1 MSLIIYLDKK
11 SFSFGGKI
19 MTKYNPFDNF
29 VAVMDKAAGV
39 MGISEEDY
47 LTFKYPERELKVA
60 LPVRMDDGSLKV
72 FEGFRIQHSTLRGP
86 AKGGV
91 RYHQNVN
98 VDEVRALSAWMTF
111 KCAVAAIPYGGGK
124 GGIVCR
130 PREMSK
136 GELERLTRTYI
147 DKISA
152 IISPYTDIPAPDVGT
167 NAQTMDWMVD
177 EYSKLKGESV
187 YGIVTGKSI
196 EIGGSKG
203 RNEATGR
210 GVCFVTLEMMKKY
223 NMKPEDCKIVI
234 QGMGNVGSI
243 SAKLLAEEGAK
254 IVAVSDVSGA
264 IYNEN
269 GLDIA
274 GIYKYLD
281 SGKNLLDGYTGD
293 CKRITNAELLELPC
307 DILIPAALENQIT
320 AENADRIKAKIVIE
334 AANGPTSVEADE
346 ILNKKGVKVIP
357 DILSNSGGV
366 IVSYFEWVQNLQNF
380 YWEEDDVN
388 AKLKRQIVGAFNDV
402 FDAREKYDCT
412 FRVAAYIVALNRLVT
427 AKKLRG

>member
-1 MSLIIYLDKK
+1 
-11 SFSFGGKI
+11 

-152 IISPYTDIPAPDVGT
+152 IISPNTDIPAPDVGT

-210 GVCFVTLEMMKKY
+210 GVCFVTLEMIKKY

-254 IVAVSDVSGA
+254 IIAVSDVSCA

-346 ILNKKGVKVIP
+346 ILNKKGVKVLP

>member
-1 MSLIIYLDKK
+1 
-11 SFSFGGKI
+11 

-152 IISPYTDIPAPDVGT
+152 IISPNTDIPAPDVGT

-254 IVAVSDVSGA
+254 IIAVSDVSCA

-274 GIYKYLD
+274 GIDTTLMSLMRTEMACWSD
-281 SGKNLLDGYTGD
+281 CGSMTRRSSCPSSVDGCVFSSERGM
-293 CKRITNAELLELPC
+293 RSRLLE
-307 DILIPAALENQIT
+307 
-320 AENADRIKAKIVIE
+320 
-334 AANGPTSVEADE
+334 
-346 ILNKKGVKVIP
+346 
-357 DILSNSGGV
+357 
-366 IVSYFEWVQNLQNF
+366 
-380 YWEEDDVN
+380 
-388 AKLKRQIVGAFNDV
+388 
-402 FDAREKYDCT
+402 
-412 FRVAAYIVALNRLVT
+412 
-427 AKKLRG
+427 

>member
-1 MSLIIYLDKK
+1 
-11 SFSFGGKI
+11 

-111 KCAVAAIPYGGGK
+111 KCAVAAIPYGGCK

-152 IISPYTDIPAPDVGT
+152 IISPNTDIPAPDVGT

-254 IVAVSDVSGA
+254 IIAVSDVSCA

-346 ILNKKGVKVIP
+346 ILNKKGVKVLP

>member
-1 MSLIIYLDKK
+1 
-11 SFSFGGKI
+11 

-47 LTFKYPERELKVA
+47 LIFKYPERELKVA

-98 VDEVRALSAWMTF
+98 IDEVRALSAWMTF

-254 IVAVSDVSGA
+254 IIAVSDVSCA

-346 ILNKKGVKVIP
+346 ILNKKGVKVLP

>member
-1 MSLIIYLDKK
+1 MA
-11 SFSFGGKI
+11 
-19 MTKYNPFDNF
+19 KYNPFDNF

-223 NMKPEDCKIVI
+223 NMKPEDCRIVI

-254 IVAVSDVSGA
+254 IIAVSDVSCA

-346 ILNKKGVKVIP
+346 ILNKKGVKVLP

>member
-1 MSLIIYLDKK
+1 MA
-11 SFSFGGKI
+11 
-19 MTKYNPFDNF
+19 KYNPFDNF

-152 IISPYTDIPAPDVGT
+152 IISPNTDIPAPDVGT

-210 GVCFVTLEMMKKY
+210 GICFVTLEMMKKY

-243 SAKLLAEEGAK
+243 SAKLLAEEGTK
-254 IVAVSDVSGA
+254 IIAVSDVSCA

-346 ILNKKGVKVIP
+346 ILNKKGVKVLP

>member
-1 MSLIIYLDKK
+1 
-11 SFSFGGKI
+11 

-152 IISPYTDIPAPDVGT
+152 IISPNTDIPAPDVGT

-223 NMKPEDCKIVI
+223 NVKPEDCKIVI

-254 IVAVSDVSGA
+254 IIAVSDVSCA

-346 ILNKKGVKVIP
+346 ILNKKGVKVLP

>member
-1 MSLIIYLDKK
+1 
-11 SFSFGGKI
+11 

-152 IISPYTDIPAPDVGT
+152 IISPNTDIPAPDVGT

-210 GVCFVTLEMMKKY
+210 GVCFVTREMMKKY

-254 IVAVSDVSGA
+254 IIAVSDVSCA

-346 ILNKKGVKVIP
+346 ILNKKGVKVLP

-366 IVSYFEWVQNLQNF
+366 IVSYFEWVHNLQNF

>member
-1 MSLIIYLDKK
+1 
-11 SFSFGGKI
+11 

-111 KCAVAAIPYGGGK
+111 KCAVAAIPYG

-254 IVAVSDVSGA
+254 IIAVSDVSCA

-346 ILNKKGVKVIP
+346 ILNKKGVKVLP

>member
-1 MSLIIYLDKK
+1 MA
-11 SFSFGGKI
+11 
-19 MTKYNPFDNF
+19 KYNPFDNF

-152 IISPYTDIPAPDVGT
+152 IISPNTDIPAPDVGT

-223 NMKPEDCKIVI
+223 HMKPEDCKIVI

-254 IVAVSDVSGA
+254 IIAVSDVSCA

-346 ILNKKGVKVIP
+346 ILNKKGVKVLP

>member
-1 MSLIIYLDKK
+1 
-11 SFSFGGKI
+11 

-152 IISPYTDIPAPDVGT
+152 IISPNTDIPAPDVGT

-187 YGIVTGKSI
+187 YGIVTGTSI

-254 IVAVSDVSGA
+254 IVAVSDVSCA

-346 ILNKKGVKVIP
+346 ILNKKGVKVLP

-388 AKLKRQIVGAFNDV
+388 TKLKRQIVGAFNDV

>member
-1 MSLIIYLDKK
+1 
-11 SFSFGGKI
+11 

-152 IISPYTDIPAPDVGT
+152 IISPNTDIPAPDVGT

-254 IVAVSDVSGA
+254 IIAVSDVSCA

-346 ILNKKGVKVIP
+346 ILNKKGVKVLP
-357 DILSNSGGV
+357 DILSNGGGV

>member
-1 MSLIIYLDKK
+1 
-11 SFSFGGKI
+11 

-152 IISPYTDIPAPDVGT
+152 IISPNTDIPAPDVGT

-243 SAKLLAEEGAK
+243 SAKLLAQEGAK
-254 IVAVSDVSGA
+254 IIAVSDVSCA

-269 GLDIA
+269 GLDIS

-346 ILNKKGVKVIP
+346 ILNKKGVKVLP

>member
-1 MSLIIYLDKK
+1 MLDKK

-152 IISPYTDIPAPDVGT
+152 IISPNTDIPAPDVGT

-254 IVAVSDVSGA
+254 IIAVSDVSCA

-293 CKRITNAELLELPC
+293 CKRITNAELLELSC

-346 ILNKKGVKVIP
+346 ILNKKGVKVLP

>member
-1 MSLIIYLDKK
+1 
-11 SFSFGGKI
+11 

-152 IISPYTDIPAPDVGT
+152 IISPNTDIPAPDVGT

-254 IVAVSDVSGA
+254 IIAVSDVSCA

-346 ILNKKGVKVIP
+346 ILNKKGVKVLP

>member
-1 MSLIIYLDKK
+1 
-11 SFSFGGKI
+11 

-86 AKGGV
+86 AKGGG

-152 IISPYTDIPAPDVGT
+152 IISPNTDIPAPDVGT

-187 YGIVTGKSI
+187 YGIVTGKAI

-203 RNEATGR
+203 TNEATGR

-254 IVAVSDVSGA
+254 IVAVSDVSCA

-346 ILNKKGVKVIP
+346 ILNKKGVKVLP

-402 FDAREKYDCT
+402 FDAREKYECT
-412 FRVAAYIVALNRLVT
+412 FRVADYIVALNRMVT

>member
-1 MSLIIYLDKK
+1 
-11 SFSFGGKI
+11 

-152 IISPYTDIPAPDVGT
+152 IISPNTDIPAPDVGT

-187 YGIVTGKSI
+187 YCIVTGKSI

-243 SAKLLAEEGAK
+243 SAKLLDEEGAK
-254 IVAVSDVSGA
+254 IIAVSDVSCA

-346 ILNKKGVKVIP
+346 ILNKKGVKVLP

>member
-1 MSLIIYLDKK
+1 
-11 SFSFGGKI
+11 

-152 IISPYTDIPAPDVGT
+152 IISPNTDIPAPDVGT

-187 YGIVTGKSI
+187 YCIVTGKSI

-254 IVAVSDVSGA
+254 IIAVSDVSCA

-346 ILNKKGVKVIP
+346 ILNKKGVKVLP

>member
-1 MSLIIYLDKK
+1 MA
-11 SFSFGGKI
+11 
-19 MTKYNPFDNF
+19 KYNPFDNF

-152 IISPYTDIPAPDVGT
+152 IISPNTDIPAPDVGT

-243 SAKLLAEEGAK
+243 SAKLLAQEGAK
-254 IVAVSDVSGA
+254 IIAVSDVSCA

-346 ILNKKGVKVIP
+346 ILNKKGVKVLP

>member
-1 MSLIIYLDKK
+1 
-11 SFSFGGKI
+11 

-152 IISPYTDIPAPDVGT
+152 IISPNTDIPAPDVGT

-234 QGMGNVGSI
+234 QGMGNGGSI
-243 SAKLLAEEGAK
+243 SAKLRAEEGAK
-254 IVAVSDVSGA
+254 IGAVSDVSCA

-346 ILNKKGVKVIP
+346 ILNKKGVKVLP

>member
-1 MSLIIYLDKK
+1 
-11 SFSFGGKI
+11 

-152 IISPYTDIPAPDVGT
+152 IISPNTDIPAPDVGT

-203 RNEATGR
+203 RNDATGR

-254 IVAVSDVSGA
+254 IIAVSDVSCA

-346 ILNKKGVKVIP
+346 ILNKKGVKVLP

>member
-1 MSLIIYLDKK
+1 
-11 SFSFGGKI
+11 

-152 IISPYTDIPAPDVGT
+152 IISPNTDIPAPDVGT

-254 IVAVSDVSGA
+254 IIAVSDVSCA
-264 IYNEN
+264 SYNEN

-346 ILNKKGVKVIP
+346 ILNKKGVKVLP

>member
-1 MSLIIYLDKK
+1 
-11 SFSFGGKI
+11 

-39 MGISEEDY
+39 MGINEEDY

-152 IISPYTDIPAPDVGT
+152 IISPNTDIPAPDVGT

-254 IVAVSDVSGA
+254 IIAVSDVSCA

-281 SGKNLLDGYTGD
+281 SGKNLLGGYTGD

-346 ILNKKGVKVIP
+346 ILNKKGVKVLP

>member
-1 MSLIIYLDKK
+1 
-11 SFSFGGKI
+11 

-147 DKISA
+147 DKIAA
-152 IISPYTDIPAPDVGT
+152 IISPNTDIPAPDVGT

-254 IVAVSDVSGA
+254 IIAVSDVSCA

-320 AENADRIKAKIVIE
+320 AKNADRIKAKIVIE

-346 ILNKKGVKVIP
+346 ILNKKGVKVLP

>member
-1 MSLIIYLDKK
+1 
-11 SFSFGGKI
+11 

-152 IISPYTDIPAPDVGT
+152 IISPNTDIPAPDVGT

-203 RNEATGR
+203 RKEATGR

-223 NMKPEDCKIVI
+223 NMKPEDCRIVI

-243 SAKLLAEEGAK
+243 SAKLLDEEGAK
-254 IVAVSDVSGA
+254 IIAVSDVSCA

-346 ILNKKGVKVIP
+346 ILNKKGVKVLP

>member
-1 MSLIIYLDKK
+1 
-11 SFSFGGKI
+11 
-19 MTKYNPFDNF
+19 MTKHNPFDNF

-254 IVAVSDVSGA
+254 IIAVSDVSCA

-346 ILNKKGVKVIP
+346 ILNKKGVKVLP

>member
-1 MSLIIYLDKK
+1 
-11 SFSFGGKI
+11 

-152 IISPYTDIPAPDVGT
+152 IISPNTDIPAPDVGT

-254 IVAVSDVSGA
+254 IIAVSDVSCA

-281 SGKNLLDGYTGD
+281 SGKNLLDVYTGD

-346 ILNKKGVKVIP
+346 ILNKKGVKVLP

>member
-1 MSLIIYLDKK
+1 MA
-11 SFSFGGKI
+11 
-19 MTKYNPFDNF
+19 KYNPFDNF

-152 IISPYTDIPAPDVGT
+152 IISPNTDIPAPDVGT

-254 IVAVSDVSGA
+254 IVAVSDVSCA

-346 ILNKKGVKVIP
+346 ILNKKGVKVLP

-388 AKLKRQIVGAFNDV
+388 AKLKRQIVSAFNDV

>member
-1 MSLIIYLDKK
+1 
-11 SFSFGGKI
+11 

-147 DKISA
+147 DKIAA
-152 IISPYTDIPAPDVGT
+152 IISPNTDIPAPDVGT

-254 IVAVSDVSGA
+254 IIAVSDVSCA

-269 GLDIA
+269 GLDIS

-346 ILNKKGVKVIP
+346 ILNKKGVKVLP

>member
-1 MSLIIYLDKK
+1 MLDKK
-11 SFSFGGKI
+11 SISFGGKF

-152 IISPYTDIPAPDVGT
+152 IISPNTDIPAPDVGT

-254 IVAVSDVSGA
+254 IIAVSDVSCA

-346 ILNKKGVKVIP
+346 ILNKKGVKVLP

>member
-1 MSLIIYLDKK
+1 
-11 SFSFGGKI
+11 

-152 IISPYTDIPAPDVGT
+152 IISPNTDIPAPDVGT

-254 IVAVSDVSGA
+254 IIAVSDVSCA

-346 ILNKKGVKVIP
+346 ILNKKGVKVLP

-388 AKLKRQIVGAFNDV
+388 AKLKRQIVSAFNDV

>member
-1 MSLIIYLDKK
+1 MLDKK

-152 IISPYTDIPAPDVGT
+152 IISPNTDIPAPDVGT

-243 SAKLLAEEGAK
+243 SAKLLDEEGAK
-254 IVAVSDVSGA
+254 IIAVSDVSCA

-346 ILNKKGVKVIP
+346 ILNKKGVKVLP

>member
-1 MSLIIYLDKK
+1 
-11 SFSFGGKI
+11 
-19 MTKYNPFDNF
+19 
-29 VAVMDKAAGV
+29 MDKAAGV

-152 IISPYTDIPAPDVGT
+152 IISPNTDIPAPDVGT

-223 NMKPEDCKIVI
+223 NMKPADCKIVI

-243 SAKLLAEEGAK
+243 SAKLLEEEGAK
-254 IVAVSDVSGA
+254 IIAVSDVSCA

-269 GLDIA
+269 GLDIS

-346 ILNKKGVKVIP
+346 ILNKKGVKVLP

>member
-1 MSLIIYLDKK
+1 MA
-11 SFSFGGKI
+11 
-19 MTKYNPFDNF
+19 KYNPFDNF

-152 IISPYTDIPAPDVGT
+152 IISPNTDIPAPDVGT
-167 NAQTMDWMVD
+167 NAQTMDWIVD

-254 IVAVSDVSGA
+254 IVAVSDVSCA

-346 ILNKKGVKVIP
+346 ILNKKGVKVLP

>member
-1 MSLIIYLDKK
+1 MA
-11 SFSFGGKI
+11 
-19 MTKYNPFDNF
+19 KYNPFDNF

-152 IISPYTDIPAPDVGT
+152 IISPNTDIPAPDVGT

-254 IVAVSDVSGA
+254 IIAVSDVSCA

-346 ILNKKGVKVIP
+346 ILNKKGVKVLP
-357 DILSNSGGV
+357 DILRNSGGV

-380 YWEEDDVN
+380 YWEEVDVN

>member
-1 MSLIIYLDKK
+1 
-11 SFSFGGKI
+11 

-152 IISPYTDIPAPDVGT
+152 IISPNTDIPAPDVGT

-254 IVAVSDVSGA
+254 IIAVSDVSCA

-346 ILNKKGVKVIP
+346 ILNKKGVKVLP

-427 AKKLRG
+427 VKKLRG

>member
-1 MSLIIYLDKK
+1 
-11 SFSFGGKI
+11 

-152 IISPYTDIPAPDVGT
+152 IISPNTDIPAPDVGT

-254 IVAVSDVSGA
+254 IIAVSDVSCA

-274 GIYKYLD
+274 GIYNYLD

-346 ILNKKGVKVIP
+346 ILNKKGVKVLP

>member
-1 MSLIIYLDKK
+1 
-11 SFSFGGKI
+11 

-152 IISPYTDIPAPDVGT
+152 IISPNTDIPAPDVGT

-223 NMKPEDCKIVI
+223 NMKPEDCKIAI

-254 IVAVSDVSGA
+254 IIAVSDVSCA

-346 ILNKKGVKVIP
+346 ILNKKGVKVLP

>member
-1 MSLIIYLDKK
+1 
-11 SFSFGGKI
+11 

-210 GVCFVTLEMMKKY
+210 GVCFVTLETMKKY

-254 IVAVSDVSGA
+254 IVAVSDVSCA

-346 ILNKKGVKVIP
+346 ILNKKGVKVLP

>member
-1 MSLIIYLDKK
+1 
-11 SFSFGGKI
+11 

-152 IISPYTDIPAPDVGT
+152 IISPNTDIPAPDVGT

-243 SAKLLAEEGAK
+243 SAKLLEEEGAK
-254 IVAVSDVSGA
+254 IIAVSDVSCA

-334 AANGPTSVEADE
+334 AANGPTSMEADE
-346 ILNKKGVKVIP
+346 ILNKKGVKVLP